1 MTQQELAKQILAVY
15 IKYYE
20 IVLNEK
26 GKIATRKTIESLTG
40 DIKTGLTDINVKV
53 ITAVSL
59 LYIEFGRRAGAKMP
73 PSGSLDDWYAAVG
86 IDPKLDYVIRRSIA
100 RKGIKP
106 TPITQPVID
115 AAQGEIDELVGRYM
129 ELGIVGDLVTNIQ
142 AIYKTI

>member
-1 MTQQELAKQILAVY
+1 MTRQELAKQILAVY
-15 IKYYE
+15 IKWYE
-20 IVLNEK
+20 IILDEK
-26 GKIATRKTIESLTG
+26 GKIATRETIESLTG

-86 IDPKLDYVIRRSIA
+86 IDPKLDYVIRRYIA

-115 AAQGEIDELVGRYM
+115 AAQSEIDELIGRYI
-129 ELGIVGDLVTNIQ
+129 ELGVVGDLVTKIQ
-142 AIYKTI
+142 QLYRTI